1 MQRKGPLPGKIFAW
15 CILQRRFAGHF
26 EYMESISCQNQL
38 ILDAWRRYLA
48 TKGRFYRLRLL
59 RECIRVIFCQECG
72 SSSDRS
78 ALRRRFVQR
87 ARLRLSEMSLE
98 NASSRNVALRLFGN
112 ALQRCFVWGPS
123 SAQAN
128 ERWLLRCSAH
138 VGLPLRCRGALGDAV
153 LRSFGCWMSP
163 LMRWRWSGRSMSGC
177 RYRCRCGR
185 GCRCCPR
192 RCRVLAGDSDYRVL
206 HGVDVL
212 LGHRMPKGVDVL
224 GHCVKRGVGEW
235 LGNHV
240 NQGFGGR
247 RHHGVSALRAL
258 AAAMRIAQKRNRP
271 PQNGAGRDDGSS
283 QCSLL

>member
-1 MQRKGPLPGKIFAW
+1 
-15 CILQRRFAGHF
+15 
-26 EYMESISCQNQL
+26 
-38 ILDAWRRYLA
+38 
-48 TKGRFYRLRLL
+48 
-59 RECIRVIFCQECG
+59 
-72 SSSDRS
+72 
-78 ALRRRFVQR
+78 
-87 ARLRLSEMSLE
+87 MSLE

-112 ALQRCFVWGPS
+112 ALRRCFAQGLS
-123 SAQAN
+123 AAQAN
-128 ERWLLRCSAH
+128 ERWLVRCSAH

-163 LMRWRWSGRSMSGC
+163 LMRWRRSGWSMSGC

-212 LGHRMPKGVDVL
+212 LGHRVPKGVDVL
-224 GHCVKRGVGEW
+224 GHCVKRGVGER

-247 RHHGVSALRAL
+247 RHRGVSSLRAL
-258 AAAMRIAQKRNRP
+258 TAAMRIARKRNRS

>member
-247 RHHGVSALRAL
+247 RHRGVSALRAL

>member
-1 MQRKGPLPGKIFAW
+1 MQRKGSLSGKMFAW

-26 EYMESISCQNQL
+26 EYMGSKSCQNQL

-48 TKGRFYRLRLL
+48 AKRRFSCPGFP
-59 RECIRVIFCQECG
+59 RECIRAIFCQECG

-78 ALRRRFVQR
+78 ALRRRFIQR

-98 NASSRNVALRLFGN
+98 NVSSRNVAPRLFGN
-112 ALQRCFVWGPS
+112 AFQRCFVRGPS

-153 LRSFGCWMSP
+153 LRSFGCWMLP
-163 LMRWRWSGRSMSGC
+163 LMRWRRSGRSMSGC

-185 GCRCCPR
+185 GCRCRPGA
-192 RCRVLAGDSDYRVL
+192 AGFGGRLGHRVL

-212 LGHRMPKGVDVL
+212 LGRH
-224 GHCVKRGVGEW
+224 VK
-235 LGNHV
+235 
-240 NQGFGGR
+240 
-247 RHHGVSALRAL
+247 
-258 AAAMRIAQKRNRP
+258 
-271 PQNGAGRDDGSS
+271 
-283 QCSLL
+283 

>member
-1 MQRKGPLPGKIFAW
+1 
-15 CILQRRFAGHF
+15 
-26 EYMESISCQNQL
+26 
-38 ILDAWRRYLA
+38 
-48 TKGRFYRLRLL
+48 
-59 RECIRVIFCQECG
+59 
-72 SSSDRS
+72 
-78 ALRRRFVQR
+78 
-87 ARLRLSEMSLE
+87 MSLE
-98 NASSRNVALRLFGN
+98 NVSSRNAAPRLFGN
-112 ALQRCFVWGPS
+112 ALRRCFAQGLS
-123 SAQAN
+123 AAQAN

-163 LMRWRWSGRSMSGC
+163 LMRWRRSGWSMSGC

-212 LGHRMPKGVDVL
+212 LGHRVPKGV
-224 GHCVKRGVGEW
+224 GER

-247 RHHGVSALRAL
+247 RHRGVSSLRTL
-258 AAAMRIAQKRNRP
+258 TAAMRIARKRNRS

-283 QCSLL
+283 QRSLL

>member
-1 MQRKGPLPGKIFAW
+1 MPKLAHFG
-15 CILQRRFAGHF
+15 CIAA
-26 EYMESISCQNQL
+26 ISCHEGVFL
-38 ILDAWRRYLA
+38 PLGFFW
-48 TKGRFYRLRLL
+48 
-59 RECIRVIFCQECG
+59 ECIRVIFCQEFAPP
-72 SSSDRS
+72 SSARS
-78 ALRRRFVQR
+78 APRGCFIQR

-112 ALQRCFVWGPS
+112 ALQRCFVRGPS
-123 SAQAN
+123 SAQSN

-153 LRSFGCWMSP
+153 LRSFGCWMSS
-163 LMRWRWSGRSMSGC
+163 LMRMAAERAEHGRVQVQVRVRVRMPLL
-177 RYRCRCGR
+177 
-185 GCRCCPR
+185 PR

-212 LGHRMPKGVDVL
+212 
-224 GHCVKRGVGEW
+224 GHCVKRGVGER

-247 RHHGVSALRAL
+247 RHRGVSSLRAL
-258 AAAMRIAQKRNRP
+258 TAAMRIARKRNRS

-283 QCSLL
+283 QRSLL

>member
-59 RECIRVIFCQECG
+59 QECIRVIFCQECTP
-72 SSSDRS
+72 SLSEN
-78 ALRRRFVQR
+78 ALRRCFAQG
-87 ARLRLSEMSLE
+87 LS
-98 NASSRNVALRLFGN
+98 A
-112 ALQRCFVWGPS
+112 
-123 SAQAN
+123 AQAN

-163 LMRWRWSGRSMSGC
+163 LMRWRRSGWSMSGC

-185 GCRCCPR
+185 GCRCRPR

-212 LGHRMPKGVDVL
+212 
-224 GHCVKRGVGEW
+224 GHCVKRGVGER

-240 NQGFGGR
+240 NLGFGGC
-247 RHHGVSALRAL
+247 RHRGVSALRAL
-258 AAAMRIAQKRNRP
+258 ATAMLIARKRNRS

-283 QCSLL
+283 QRSLL

>member
-1 MQRKGPLPGKIFAW
+1 MKR
-15 CILQRRFAGHF
+15 
-26 EYMESISCQNQL
+26 
-38 ILDAWRRYLA
+38 
-48 TKGRFYRLRLL
+48 RFYRPRLL
-59 RECIRVIFCQECG
+59 REYIRAIFCQECG
-72 SSSDRS
+72 LSSAWS
-78 ALRRRFVQR
+78 APRGRFIQR
-87 ARLRLSEMSLE
+87 ARLCLSEMSLE

-112 ALQRCFVWGPS
+112 TLQRCFVRGPS

-138 VGLPLRCRGALGDAV
+138 IGLPLRCRGALGDAV

-163 LMRWRWSGRSMSGC
+163 LMRWRRSGRSMSG
-177 RYRCRCGR
+177 YRCRCGR

-212 LGHRMPKGVDVL
+212 LDHRVPKGV
-224 GHCVKRGVGEW
+224 GER

-240 NQGFGGR
+240 NQGFGGLC
-247 RHHGVSALRAL
+247 HHGASSLRAL
-258 AAAMRIAQKRNRP
+258 TAAMRIARKRNRS

>member
-1 MQRKGPLPGKIFAW
+1 M
-15 CILQRRFAGHF
+15 
-26 EYMESISCQNQL
+26 
-38 ILDAWRRYLA
+38 
-48 TKGRFYRLRLL
+48 
-59 RECIRVIFCQECG
+59 IFCQEFAPP
-72 SSSDRS
+72 SSARS
-78 ALRRRFVQR
+78 APRGCFIQR

-112 ALQRCFVWGPS
+112 ALQRCFVRGPS

-185 GCRCCPR
+185 GCRCCPGA
-192 RCRVLAGDSDYRVL
+192 AGFVER
-206 HGVDVL
+206 
-212 LGHRMPKGVDVL
+212 
-224 GHCVKRGVGEW
+224 
-235 LGNHV
+235 
-240 NQGFGGR
+240 R
-247 RHHGVSALRAL
+247 RHGASSLRAL
-258 AAAMRIAQKRNRP
+258 TAAMRIARKRNRS

-283 QCSLL
+283 QRSLL

>member
-59 RECIRVIFCQECG
+59 RECIRAIFCQECG

-112 ALQRCFVWGPS
+112 ALQRCFIRGPS

-163 LMRWRWSGRSMSGC
+163 LMRWRRSGRSMSG
-177 RYRCRCGR
+177 YRCRCGR
-185 GCRCCPR
+185 GCRCCPPR

-212 LGHRMPKGVDVL
+212 LDHRVPKGV
-224 GHCVKRGVGEW
+224 GER

-247 RHHGVSALRAL
+247 YRHGAPGV
-258 AAAMRIAQKRNRP
+258 
-271 PQNGAGRDDGSS
+271 AGVDGSDAYRAEAEPFTAKRS
-283 QCSLL
+283 GTG

>member
-1 MQRKGPLPGKIFAW
+1 MG
-15 CILQRRFAGHF
+15 
-26 EYMESISCQNQL
+26 SISCQNKL
-38 ILDAWRRYLA
+38 ILDTWRRYLA
-48 TKGRFYRLRLL
+48 MKRRFYRPRLL
-59 RECIRVIFCQECG
+59 REYIRAIFCQECG
-72 SSSDRS
+72 LSSAWS
-78 ALRRRFVQR
+78 APRRRFIQR

-112 ALQRCFVWGPS
+112 TLQRCFVRGPS

-138 VGLPLRCRGALGDAV
+138 IGLPLRCCGALGDAV

-163 LMRWRWSGRSMSGC
+163 LMRWRRSGRSMSG
-177 RYRCRCGR
+177 YRCRCGR

-212 LGHRMPKGVDVL
+212 LDHRVPKGVDVL

-235 LGNHV
+235 IGNHV

-247 RHHGVSALRAL
+247 YRH
-258 AAAMRIAQKRNRP
+258 
-271 PQNGAGRDDGSS
+271 GAPVVASVDGSDAYRAEAEPFTAKRS
-283 QCSLL
+283 GTG

>member
-1 MQRKGPLPGKIFAW
+1 MKR
-15 CILQRRFAGHF
+15 
-26 EYMESISCQNQL
+26 
-38 ILDAWRRYLA
+38 
-48 TKGRFYRLRLL
+48 RFYRPRLL
-59 RECIRVIFCQECG
+59 REYIRAIFCQECG
-72 SSSDRS
+72 LSSAWS
-78 ALRRRFVQR
+78 APRGRFIQR
-87 ARLRLSEMSLE
+87 ARLCLSEMSLE

-112 ALQRCFVWGPS
+112 TLQRCFVRGPS

-138 VGLPLRCRGALGDAV
+138 IGLPLRCRGALGDAV

-163 LMRWRWSGRSMSGC
+163 LMRWRRSGRSMSG
-177 RYRCRCGR
+177 YRCRCGR

-212 LGHRMPKGVDVL
+212 LDHRVPKGV
-224 GHCVKRGVGEW
+224 GER

-247 RHHGVSALRAL
+247 RHCGVSALRAL
-258 AAAMRIAQKRNRP
+258 TAAMRIARKRNRS